1 MISPEGCASILWKSA
16 SKASDAAEAL
26 GLTAKRLQELGLI
39 EQIIPEPLGGAH
51 RDPKTMAETI
61 KRYIVGNLADLEAMP
76 LAELLEARYKHWLN
90 IGKDS
95 T

>member
-1 MISPEGCASILWKSA
+1 
-16 SKASDAAEAL
+16 
-26 GLTAKRLQELGLI
+26 
-39 EQIIPEPLGGAH
+39 
-51 RDPKTMAETI
+51 MAETI
-61 KRYIVGNLADLEAMP
+61 KPYIVGNLADLEAMP